1 MRLKLPQP
9 NYTPFAPKDKLRLR
23 ISFLFYVAL
32 TFFLFICTVCTYH
45 SCGINSIRRECCK
58 GMQDSHLPMKTLGLI
73 RSPGPI
79 LLQRVSPI
87 VRTFHSGFNGSSNH
101 VSLAS
106 RDNLCTLSH
115 RPQSFSVQRESER
128 EKNEYART
136 AAGDDELYLRYA
148 DNLPECAAYGSCF
161 SRSSACLWLG
171 TIRKKRSISRG
182 LSISQTTESDVNTSS
197 SVLLCIFLS
206 K

>member
-45 SCGINSIRRECCK
+45 SCRINSIRRECCK

-115 RPQSFSVQRESER
+115 RPQSFSVQREGER
-128 EKNEYART
+128 EKWICQDCSWGWWIIFEICRQFTWVRCIWLLLFPLFCVFVARH
-136 AAGDDELYLRYA
+136 D
-148 DNLPECAAYGSCF
+148 S
-161 SRSSACLWLG
+161 
-171 TIRKKRSISRG
+171 
-182 LSISQTTESDVNTSS
+182 
-197 SVLLCIFLS
+197 
-206 K
+206 